1 MPEVP
6 RSPGFS
12 DSSDS
17 PDSSGSSRQPTASSI
32 PPSSSQARPE
42 TLLAF
47 DFGVRHIGVALGNTL
62 SGSARPLTLIDSA
75 PTDQRFARI
84 AELIRTWQPDR
95 LVVGRPLD
103 EDGSLTET
111 TRLAERFANQLR
123 GRFGLAVEA
132 VDERFSSREA
142 QAIIA
147 AAGRRAAH
155 GVHKKSQDDPMA
167 AAVILFQYLDGL
179 RRAQPSPPPVS
190 TS

>member
-6 RSPGFS
+6 GSPT
-12 DSSDS
+12 DS
-17 PDSSGSSRQPTASSI
+17 PVPQSSASHASTA
-32 PPSSSQARPE
+32 QPE

-62 SGSARPLTLIDSA
+62 SASARPLTLIDSA

-147 AAGRRAAH
+147 ATGRRGAH
-155 GVHKKSQDDPMA
+155 KGHDDPMA
-167 AAVILFQYLDGL
+167 AAVILAQYLDALG
-179 RRAQPSPPPVS
+179 RSQSSPPPVS

>member
-6 RSPGFS
+6 RSPG
-12 DSSDS
+12 
-17 PDSSGSSRQPTASSI
+17 QPREASA
-32 PPSSSQARPE
+32 PPSSTSSAPIQPE

-62 SGSARPLTLIDSA
+62 SASARPLTLIDSA

-147 AAGRRAAH
+147 ATGRRGAQS
-155 GVHKKSQDDPMA
+155 VQHKGHDDPMA
-167 AAVILFQYLDGL
+167 AAVILAQYLDALG
-179 RRAQPSPPPVS
+179 RTQSSPPPVS

>member
-6 RSPGFS
+6 G
-12 DSSDS
+12 
-17 PDSSGSSRQPTASSI
+17 Q
-32 PPSSSQARPE
+32 PE

-62 SGSARPLTLIDSA
+62 SASARPLTLIDSV

-147 AAGRRAAH
+147 ATGRRGAQSVQNKGH
-155 GVHKKSQDDPMA
+155 DDPMA
-167 AAVILFQYLDGL
+167 AAVILAQYLDGL
-179 RRAQPSPPPVS
+179 GRTPSSPPPVP

>member
-1 MPEVP
+1 M
-6 RSPGFS
+6 R
-12 DSSDS
+12 
-17 PDSSGSSRQPTASSI
+17 R
-32 PPSSSQARPE
+32 
-42 TLLAF
+42 
-47 DFGVRHIGVALGNTL
+47 IGVALGNTL
-62 SGSARPLTLIDSA
+62 SASARPLTLIDSV

-147 AAGRRAAH
+147 ATGRRGAS
-155 GVHKKSQDDPMA
+155 GVQNTGHDDPMA
-167 AAVILFQYLDGL
+167 AAVISETTATGPTASTRLLPKSAYKSRGATLAYKPACGG
-179 RRAQPSPPPVS
+179 SPANNA
-190 TS
+190 

>member
-6 RSPGFS
+6 G
-12 DSSDS
+12 
-17 PDSSGSSRQPTASSI
+17 SSGQTSQASAL
-32 PPSSSQARPE
+32 PPSSSAKPE

-62 SGSARPLTLIDSA
+62 SASARPLTLIDSV

-147 AAGRRAAH
+147 ATGRRGARSGQNGGH
-155 GVHKKSQDDPMA
+155 DDPMA
-167 AAVILFQYLDGL
+167 AAVILAQYLDGL
-179 RRAQPSPPPVS
+179 GRSSSSPPPVS

>member
-1 MPEVP
+1 MPELP
-6 RSPGFS
+6 GSPG
-12 DSSDS
+12 
-17 PDSSGSSRQPTASSI
+17 QPPASSASQSSASS
-32 PPSSSQARPE
+32 PSSPTRPE

-47 DFGVRHIGVALGNTL
+47 DFGVRRIGVALGNTL
-62 SGSARPLTLIDSA
+62 SASARPLTLIDSA

-147 AAGRRAAH
+147 ATGRGGAH
-155 GVHKKSQDDPMA
+155 GAQHRGHDDPMA
-167 AAVILFQYLDGL
+167 AAVILAQYLDGL
-179 RRAQPSPPPVS
+179 GCNPSSPPPVS
-190 TS
+190 PS